1 MKKNFLVMILVT
13 FWVQSIS
20 QSIVDSNKLWS
31 NLIYHEP
38 LGNISTE
45 NIRFTVDTIINLQTY
60 KRVERSLDETLSN
73 WYFYGYIREDANKRV
88 YYRMNAIEPE
98 RLLYDLG
105 LTLNDSILVYGLS
118 SNYDSV
124 FLESVTYH
132 VTTIDSIMIGTTY
145 KKQLHLS
152 YRMFPDSSLVEVE
165 QWVDSVGSMSGMLH
179 NFSPLL
185 GNDTYHLLCYSENDI
200 LKYHNP
206 SFTSC
211 YVFTSVDPILNS
223 SEIVKISPN
232 PVADVSSLIVNGI
245 NGNEE
250 LTMDLYN
257 SLGQKV
263 LDKKFTRVTQI
274 YRNQLSPGIY
284 FYKIYFKSGKIASG
298 KLVVN

>member
-1 MKKNFLVMILVT
+1 MKNILLLLILVI
-13 FWVQSIS
+13 FRVPLFS
-20 QSIVDSNKLWS
+20 QSIVDTGKVWN
-31 NLIYHEP
+31 NLVINEP
-38 LGNISTE
+38 TGVLTTE
-45 NIRFTVDTIINLQTY
+45 NIRFTFDIVINSITY
-60 KRVERSLDETLSN
+60 KWVEMFFDEAQQNWSN
-73 WYFYGYIREDANKRV
+73 YGYIREDANKRV
-88 YYRMNAIEPE
+88 YYKMLDMWPE
-98 RLLYDLG
+98 RLLYNLG
-105 LTLNDSILVYGLS
+105 LSINDSIVAYGLATNS
-118 SNYDSV
+118 SMVYLDSIKYY
-124 FLESVTYH
+124 VTS
-132 VTTIDSIMIGTTY
+132 IDSILIGTSY
-145 KKQLHLS
+145 HRQLHLS
-152 YRMFPDSSLVEVE
+152 YRMFPDSSLVEGE

-211 YVFTSVDPILNS
+211 HVFTSVDPILNS